1 VASNGARRLPLIAAA
16 ATFVAFAAFSLW
28 RWFTGGQVVDHL
40 ALHFTNSVLHGWFD
54 RFVSSL
60 WPLGEP
66 QLGGILTASV
76 AAVLLVRGRWK
87 GALTVLLFFAV
98 LTGGELGMR
107 AVEGAVSG
115 VGLGK
120 DALVHSYP
128 SGHTA
133 RVPLIGG
140 MITALAP
147 ARWRAWAAALTVLV
161 AILVAMDRTDSTLQT
176 GSDVVGGLLLGTWL
190 AFAFAAIRR

>member
-1 VASNGARRLPLIAAA
+1 VASNGVPRLPLISAAA
-16 ATFVAFAAFSLW
+16 SFVAFAAFSLW
-28 RWFTGGQVVDHL
+28 RWLTGGQVVDRL

-87 GALTVLLFFAV
+87 GALTVVVFFAV
-98 LTGGELGMR
+98 LTGAELGMR
-107 AVEGAVSG
+107 AVEGVVSG
-115 VGLGK
+115 AGIGK

-147 ARWRAWAAALTVLV
+147 ARWRAWVAGLTVLV
-161 AILVAMDRTDSTLQT
+161 ATLVAMDRTDSTLQT

-190 AFAFAAIRR
+190 AFAFAVIRR